1 MRLSELRKQVLTH
14 RELLL
19 SLPFVNE
26 INLANPHEYDH
37 SHSSSAG
44 SGWLRASVFG
54 AMDGL
59 VSNVGLIAGIAA
71 AGASPGIVAIT
82 GISGLIAGAISMALG
97 EYTSVRTQNEQLQV
111 EVETERNA
119 LHRNPVGEEA
129 ELSTMFESL
138 GMLPDTARD
147 AASQVHANT
156 EQALKVHLAHELG
169 LSPDEQPSP
178 RVAAFASLISFSIGA
193 IIPVLPFLFGFGT
206 LWWALLF
213 GGIGLLVAGFAA
225 AKFTDRNP
233 FAGAGRQ
240 LLFGGIAVAATY
252 GIGSLLGVS
261 ALG

>member
-1 MRLSELRKQVLTH
+1 MSD
-14 RELLL
+14 
-19 SLPFVNE
+19 
-26 INLANPHEYDH
+26 INIANPHEYDH
-37 SHSSSAG
+37 THSSSAG

-71 AGASPGIVAIT
+71 AGAAPGIVAIT

-97 EYTSVRTQNEQLQV
+97 EYTSVRTQNEQLEV
-111 EVETERNA
+111 EVQTERDA
-119 LHRNPVGEEA
+119 LSRNPVGEEA
-129 ELSTMFESL
+129 ELSVMFQSL
-138 GMLPDTARD
+138 GMHEDTARD
-147 AASQVHANT
+147 AASQVHANS

-169 LSPDEQPSP
+169 LRPDERPSP
-178 RVAAFASLISFSIGA
+178 MVAAISSLIAFSIGA
-193 IIPVLPFLFGFGT
+193 IIPVIPFLFAFGN
-206 LWWALLF
+206 LVWGLIF
-213 GGIGLLVAGFAA
+213 GGVGLLIAGFVA

-252 GIGSLLGVS
+252 IIGKLLGVS